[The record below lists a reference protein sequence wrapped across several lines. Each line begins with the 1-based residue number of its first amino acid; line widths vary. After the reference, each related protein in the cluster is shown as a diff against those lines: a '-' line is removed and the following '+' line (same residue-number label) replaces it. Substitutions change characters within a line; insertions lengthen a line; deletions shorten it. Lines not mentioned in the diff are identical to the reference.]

1 MVQQHTASKTS
12 NTIWTPISE
21 ECFLKAVRGVFSASR
36 QTAGVF
42 RVYNSR
48 PQANQATSP
57 ALPFEI
63 ESQLTQDFAFIAAY
77 EEGANAVSAASITPQ
92 ATGRGMAINIASNSG
107 VDAFVQT
114 PFGEIS
120 RVLER
125 CAQKGK

>member
-1 MVQQHTASKTS
+1 
-12 NTIWTPISE
+12 
-21 ECFLKAVRGVFSASR
+21 
-36 QTAGVF
+36 
-42 RVYNSR
+42 
-48 PQANQATSP
+48 
-57 ALPFEI
+57 
-63 ESQLTQDFAFIAAY
+63 LTQDFAFIAAY

-92 ATGRGMAINIASNSG
+92 ATGRGMAINIAPNSG